1 MTMSKFPTNL
11 ASLPGDG
18 ASTGAPPPPDGLKTA
33 GRVLWSSVMDGWEID
48 PWERTLLLQACRC
61 VDRLD
66 DLAEAAAASTAVV
79 TNAKGD
85 QAPHPAIVEAR
96 QQSIVL
102 TRLLASMRLPVGDE
116 DDLTRP
122 QRRGGARGA
131 YALRSAR

>member
-1 MTMSKFPTNL
+1 MSKFPTNL
-11 ASLPGDG
+11 ASLPNDG
-18 ASTGAPPPPDGLKTA
+18 ASAGPPPPDGLKLA
-33 GRVLWSSVMDGWEID
+33 GRVLWSSVMEGWEID

-122 QRRGGARGA
+122 QRRGSARGA
-131 YALRSAR
+131 YAARRAR

>member
-1 MTMSKFPTNL
+1 MSPTNL
-11 ASLPGDG
+11 ASVPDEEVPPAG
-18 ASTGAPPPPDGLKTA
+18 PPPPDGLKAA

-85 QAPHPAIVEAR
+85 QAPHPPSSR
-96 QQSIVL
+96 PDS
-102 TRLLASMRLPVGDE
+102 RAS
-116 DDLTRP
+116 
-122 QRRGGARGA
+122 
-131 YALRSAR
+131 S

>member
-1 MTMSKFPTNL
+1 MSPTNL
-11 ASLPGDG
+11 ASVPDEEVPTAGPL
-18 ASTGAPPPPDGLKTA
+18 PPDGLKAA

-85 QAPHPAIVEAR
+85 RRRTPPSSRH
-96 QQSIVL
+96 
-102 TRLLASMRLPVGDE
+102 ASK
-116 DDLTRP
+116 
-122 QRRGGARGA
+122 A
-131 YALRSAR
+131 SC